1 MEQAGRPALEDHV
14 NRNARLGT
22 SVLTNAD
29 WYNDYLFNK
38 GDWFA
43 TQEAWRQ
50 KLIATVEA
58 KNGDELLN
66 TSTTDLARYLVSE
79 FAFEVPTIYPDDL
92 VVDQR
97 EAQIDISQD
106 QNRWID
112 DRSRPHYITG
122 TAVDVEL
129 PFTGDKVG
137 FDIQPTTSNF
147 NNPRAHVDDGV
158 ISFSIAGT
166 DLTAERVRQQIDG
179 MVASINLHLSWLT
192 NDAQAYNASLGDLA
206 MRTIDHRKEKLLRG
220 KSLLAGLGFKMKER
234 PGASQTFAVPSVRR
248 TIHPSVPRPVASRD
262 PYKPEPI
269 LTPED
274 YEHVLLVMENMV
286 GVMEQSPGAFREID
300 GESLRTHFLVQ
311 LNGHFAG
318 DATAETFNYE
328 GKSDILIKVDRKN
341 IFIGECK
348 FWTGEKGYLE
358 TLDQVLSYLSWRDTK
373 AAVLIFNRNKDFSA
387 VLAKIGEVTPAHPKF
402 KKLVQKRSESSWTY
416 LFGHKD
422 DANRELTITVQGYN
436 VPELIKPRILILPG

>member
-1 MEQAGRPALEDHV
+1 MRGHRS
-14 NRNARLGT
+14 G
-22 SVLTNAD
+22 S
-29 WYNDYLFNK
+29 NDYLFNN

-43 TQEAWRQ
+43 TQEAWKQ
-50 KLIATVEA
+50 KLIAAIEA
-58 KNGDELLN
+58 KNSDELLN

-79 FAFEVPTIYPDDL
+79 FAFEVPMVYPDDL

-106 QNRWID
+106 QNRWIT

-129 PFTGDKVG
+129 PFTGNKVG
-137 FDIQPTTSNF
+137 FAIQPTTSNF
-147 NNPRAHVDDGV
+147 NNPRAHVGDSV
-158 ISFSIAGT
+158 ISFSITGAN
-166 DLTAERVRQQIDG
+166 LTAEQVKQQIDG
-179 MVASINLHLSWLT
+179 MVASINLHLSWLA
-192 NDAQAYNASLGDLA
+192 NDARAYNAALEGLA
-206 MRTIDHRKEKLLRG
+206 TQTIERRKEKFLRD
-220 KSLLAGLGFKMKER
+220 KSLVAGLGFKMKER
-234 PGASQTFAVPSVRR
+234 PGTSQTFAAPSVRR
-248 TIHPSVPRPVASRD
+248 TIHPTVPKPVASHE

-274 YEHVLLVMENMV
+274 YEHILSVMENMV

-300 GESLRTHFLVQ
+300 EESLRTHFLVQ

-328 GKSDILIKVDRKN
+328 GKSDILIKVDGKN

-373 AAVLIFNRNKDFSA
+373 AAVLVFNRNKDFSG
-387 VLAKIGEVTPAHPKF
+387 VLAKIEAVTPSHPNF
-402 KKLVQKRSESSWTY
+402 KKLVRKRSESSWTY
-416 LFGHKD
+416 LFGHRD

-436 VPELIKPRILILPG
+436 VPERIKPRL